1 MQSYHYILSIGRSG
15 GHCAKPKIGLG
26 VWQLLLYYNT
36 FCFLGSMLMLRSLLF
51 VVFSSLSSWVWSQG
65 LVVSTHPIYLI
76 AQAVTQGVEQP
87 QLLLVDQTGHDV
99 HLTPAHRKAIQEASL
114 VLWLGKAHEAPLE
127 KLLSQNSKAVALL
140 DMGILTTLP
149 QRNLRGAPLA
159 NTVDSHVW
167 YGWPFLLPPCVH
179 NNIQPIKCSIWAM
192 PKTLPYRCV
201 KPHSNMTAAITPSR
215 IGRITMLTNI

>member
-76 AQAVTQGVEQP
+76 AQAVTQGIEQP

-127 KLLSQNSKAVALL
+127 
-140 DMGILTTLP
+140 
-149 QRNLRGAPLA
+149 
-159 NTVDSHVW
+159 
-167 YGWPFLLPPCVH
+167 
-179 NNIQPIKCSIWAM
+179 
-192 PKTLPYRCV
+192 
-201 KPHSNMTAAITPSR
+201 
-215 IGRITMLTNI
+215 